1 MTNIES
7 LTAGGDHRKLWRP
20 PQLWCETKIVTFQ
33 NDFVYDTNKPTS
45 QQIFIFKASWHPVSC
60 ASDMTSDVGN
70 LCGLCYSRILTTRC
84 SPDTEGRCFCRSRTP
99 RCSSGRG
106 RTLSS
111 SRGSRGRWPGRGP
124 TSARRP
130 GSGDRGWRTAPSP
143 SWWGWSG
150 LLASSRTLSVF
161 WQNCAMFWPRIW
173 GRLTQAAWE
182 QPGLCQHTSQQ
193 PRPSQCAS
201 RGVVLCYTL
210 GHHKIYLKWVQKLIK
225 LIRLKRLISYKL
237 RCNDAF
243 YQNSYIV
250 CIFWHPELNCWI
262 HDTSFCTE
270 AWWWWR
276 LRCDVYFRGQC
287 IHTSEAKYFMI
298 PVKLYLGF

>member
-7 LTAGGDHRKLWRP
+7 LSAGGDHRKLWRP
-20 PQLWCETKIVTFQ
+20 PQLEVRQKQLHFKMTLFTTPPNQHPSRSLSLKLHGILFPARVTWPQ
-33 NDFVYDTNKPTS
+33 MRVICVAFV
-45 QQIFIFKASWHPVSC
+45 I
-60 ASDMTSDVGN
+60 
-70 LCGLCYSRILTTRC
+70 SRILTTRC
-84 SPDTEGRCFCRSRTP
+84 SPDTEGRYFCRSRTP

-124 TSARRP
+124 TSAGRP

-173 GRLTQAAWE
+173 GRLTQAWEQWE
-182 QPGLCQHTSQQ
+182 QPGLCQHSSQQ

-225 LIRLKRLISYKL
+225 MIRLKRLIWYNVGLK
-237 RCNDAF
+237 
-243 YQNSYIV
+243 
-250 CIFWHPELNCWI
+250 
-262 HDTSFCTE
+262 
-270 AWWWWR
+270 
-276 LRCDVYFRGQC
+276 
-287 IHTSEAKYFMI
+287 
-298 PVKLYLGF
+298 